1 MHMIKMAILSTVSK
15 LFTHVLIS
23 KMPPITR
30 YCVNIRPCQS
40 PKPLAYSDP
49 NSFSEPYK
57 TLRKVGHTLH
67 MEPGPFQDI
76 VTSDRTKKLL
86 KALGYDQVS
95 IPQRIRSD
103 PVS

>member
-1 MHMIKMAILSTVSK
+1 MAILSTVSK

-40 PKPLAYSDP
+40 PKPAELRP
-49 NSFSEPYK
+49 KTRFNSFSESFK
-57 TLRKVGHTLH
+57 TLNKVGHTLP
-67 MEPGPFQDI
+67 MEPGSFQDV

-95 IPQRIRSD
+95 IPPKIRSD
-103 PVS
+103 LVL

>member
-1 MHMIKMAILSTVSK
+1 M
-15 LFTHVLIS
+15 
-23 KMPPITR
+23 
-30 YCVNIRPCQS
+30 
-40 PKPLAYSDP
+40 
-49 NSFSEPYK
+49 
-57 TLRKVGHTLH
+57 GHALH

-103 PVS
+103 LVLWFI

>member
-1 MHMIKMAILSTVSK
+1 ML
-15 LFTHVLIS
+15 
-23 KMPPITR
+23 
-30 YCVNIRPCQS
+30 
-40 PKPLAYSDP
+40 
-49 NSFSEPYK
+49 NSISEPYK
-57 TLRKVGHTLH
+57 TLNKVGHALH

-103 PVS
+103 LVL

>member
-1 MHMIKMAILSTVSK
+1 M
-15 LFTHVLIS
+15 
-23 KMPPITR
+23 
-30 YCVNIRPCQS
+30 
-40 PKPLAYSDP
+40 
-49 NSFSEPYK
+49 
-57 TLRKVGHTLH
+57 GHALH

-103 PVS
+103 LLLYLGLVKAKSRYTTV